1 MLSSRL
7 ALLLG
12 IMVIA
17 SPAQQAP
24 GTSPPSYRLQKG
36 DTVEVR
42 VFNLPELTQT
52 AVVRPDG
59 VISFQLVGEINAS
72 GMTSEELAKVLTDI
86 YGKRFRQPEVSVAVL
101 SFANQ
106 TVYVGGEVNQPTALP
121 LVGNLTLTAAIFR
134 SGGFKETAVPESVEL
149 IRAGEGGDGRKQIN
163 VQAILRNGA
172 PDIELKPGDVIFVP
186 KSTINIYVGGE
197 VAQPGLQVV
206 QGKQTLLS
214 AVIKAGGP
222 TRAAA
227 VRSIILVRDSGQP
240 GKPTISTVSLEGA
253 LHDPS
258 ADVPLQPFDVVYIPK
273 TAIAKID
280 QFVDSYLR
288 QTIPLQLSGG
298 FSYLLNGALVTGK

>member
-1 MLSSRL
+1 MAAGL
-7 ALLLG
+7 A
-12 IMVIA
+12 
-17 SPAQQAP
+17 AQSAP
-24 GTSPPSYRLQKG
+24 GPVPVSYHLQKG

-42 VFNLPELTQT
+42 VYNLPELTQT

-59 VISFQLVGEINAS
+59 VISFQLVGQINAA
-72 GMTSEELAKVLTDI
+72 GMTTEELAKGLTDI
-86 YGKRFRQPEVSVAVL
+86 YAKRFRQPEVSVSVL

-106 TVYVGGEVNQPTALP
+106 TVYIGGEVNQPAALP

-134 SGGFKETAVPESVEL
+134 SGGFKDTALQESVEL
-149 IRAGEGGDGRKQIN
+149 LRAADGGQRQVVN
-163 VQAILRNGA
+163 VEAILRSGA
-172 PDIELKPGDVIFVP
+172 PDIDLKPGDIVFVP

-197 VAQPGLQVV
+197 VAQPGLQTV

-227 VRSIILVRDSGQP
+227 VKSIILVRDSGQP
-240 GKPTISTVSLEGA
+240 GKPAISIVSLEGA
-253 LHDPS
+253 LHDPA
-258 ADVPLQPFDVVYIPK
+258 ADVPLKPFDVIYIPK

-288 QTIPLQLSGG
+288 QTIPMTLNGG
-298 FSYLLNGALVTGK
+298 FSYLLNAEVLTGK

>member
-1 MLSSRL
+1 MSSLRAA
-7 ALLLG
+7 ALLG
-12 IMVIA
+12 SIA
-17 SPAQQAP
+17 AALAAQSAP
-24 GTSPPSYRLQKG
+24 GPVPSSYRLQKG

-42 VFNLPELTQT
+42 VYNLPELTQ
-52 AVVRPDG
+52 AAAVRPDG
-59 VISFQLVGEINAS
+59 VISFQLGGEISAA
-72 GMTSEELAKVLTDI
+72 GMTTEDLAKALTEI
-86 YGKRFRQPEVSVAVL
+86 YAKRFRQPEVSVSIL

-106 TVYVGGEVNQPTALP
+106 TVYVGGEVNQPAALP

-134 SGGFKETAVPESVEL
+134 SGGFKDTALQETVEL
-149 IRAGEGGDGRKQIN
+149 IRAADGGQRQVVN
-163 VQAILRNGA
+163 VEAILRSGA
-172 PDIELKPGDVIFVP
+172 PDIDLKPGDIVFVP

-197 VAQPGLQVV
+197 VAQPGLQTV

-227 VRSIILVRDSGQP
+227 VKSIILVRDSGQP

-253 LHDPS
+253 LRDPA
-258 ADVPLQPFDVVYIPK
+258 ADVPLKPFDVIYIPK

-288 QTIPLQLSGG
+288 QTIPMTLNGG
-298 FSYLLNGALVTGK
+298 FSYLLNAEVLTGK